1 MTLTVKDRVFIES
14 LTVYTTIGVYDWE
27 KTIKQKLVLD
37 LEMAWDNQPAGQ
49 SDDVKFCLD
58 YFVVSQSI
66 TSFIEQNKFELIE
79 TVAERVAMLVIEK
92 FSVQWLKIK
101 VSKPDAI
108 ANAGNVA
115 VLIERRAK

>member
-66 TSFIEQNKFELIE
+66 TSFIERNKFELIE
-79 TVAERVAMLVIEK
+79 TVAERVAMLVIEQ
-92 FSVQWLKIK
+92 FSVEWLKIK

-115 VLIERRAK
+115 VLIERSAK